1 MFYANKSQE
10 SKYRLLYNAGEGEEC
25 GRSDFSPLERQT
37 RRRLLLALLICCTA
51 FILFIIGFASGAY
64 LKDISIWRSN
74 TYTPFSTMCKNPP
87 LRREWRSLDRA
98 EKHDYIEAV
107 KCLKT
112 VPSQVGE
119 NQTLYDD
126 FPWVHMHYGEY
137 CTSPCLAFLVTRT
150 LTA

>member
-1 MFYANKSQE
+1 MFYADKSQK
-10 SKYRLLYNAGEGEEC
+10 SIYRLLDNVGEGEERE
-25 GRSDFSPLERQT
+25 RSEFSPSGRQP
-37 RRRLLLALLICCTA
+37 RRRLLLTLLICCIA
-51 FILFIIGFASGAY
+51 FVLFIIGFASGAY
-64 LKDISIWRSN
+64 LKDISIRRLN
-74 TYTPFSTMCKNPP
+74 TYTPSSAVCKNPP

-137 CTSPCLAFLVTRT
+137 CTSPCLASICTRT